1 MSNKINLFL
10 LFQTR
15 LPSKSL
21 SRESMYDEIHYRAI
35 KDIFRYVI
43 REKGKEENGLKSI
56 DDFAGSLIHRF
67 FSNNISENILNCSI
81 VNFII
86 HTFS

>member
-1 MSNKINLFL
+1 MNNNFGPGQNS
-10 LFQTR
+10 R
-15 LPSKSL
+15 LT
-21 SRESMYDEIHYRAI
+21 ESESQG
-35 KDIFRYVI
+35 

-67 FSNNISENILNCSI
+67 FSNNILENILNCST

-86 HTFS
+86 HTFSWQRFGW